1 MSNVVSWWNVHLNSV
16 KVTQK
21 VKKYV
26 KKCKV

>member
-21 VKKYV
+21 VKNML